1 MRQYTNKQELPSLD
15 TAPAGSIRFNTDS
28 RRLEIYNGEQW
39 WEIDSTSPEEQTGG
53 TRGLIGSDY
62 ASPNPSGHIDF
73 MNLDTTGNA
82 AEFGDLSVARHGVS
96 ASSSRTRG
104 IFLGGEEPA
113 VSTVID
119 FVTIASTGNAQ
130 EFGDI
135 SYNGHFSTSWSDGVR
150 LVKAGGEAPSPAYTI
165 NSAEFITIAS
175 TGNALDFGDLTEKR
189 RRAMAIGSPTRMLIC
204 GGYSSPANKDTIDF
218 FTFSTTGNA
227 TDFGNLSEQKNTG
240 GGSSNAVTGF
250 VSDATDYDRVT
261 IATLGNGVNTADL
274 SSTRTAFGSMSSKT
288 RAVFAGGY
296 SPSSP
301 HPVRDII
308 DYQHF
313 ISNGNFV
320 DFGDLTTD
328 FRNTA
333 GLSKGHGGLG

>member
-1 MRQYTNKQELPSLD
+1 MKEYEVIGNAAS
-15 TAPAGSIRFNTDS
+15 GSIRFNTDS
-28 RRLEIYNGEQW
+28 SKLEIYNGNAW
-39 WEIDSTSPEEQTGG
+39 FEIDATSPELETGG
-53 TRGLIGSDY
+53 ARGLVGSDY
-62 ASPNPSGHIDF
+62 ASPSPNDHIDF
-73 MNLDTTGNA
+73 INLSTTGNA
-82 AEFGDLSVARHGVS
+82 SDFGNLSVARHGVS

-104 IFLGGEEPA
+104 IFLGGETPS
-113 VSTVID
+113 VSNVID
-119 FVTIASTGNAQ
+119 FVTIASTGNATD
-130 EFGDI
+130 FGDI
-135 SYNGHFSTSWSDGVR
+135 SYNGHYSTSWSDGVR

-204 GGYSSPANKDTIDF
+204 GGYSSPATKDTIDF

-227 TDFGNLSEQKNTG
+227 ADFGNLSEGKHTG

-250 VSDATDYDRVT
+250 VSDAADYDKIT
-261 IATLGNGVNTADL
+261 IATLGNGVSVADL
-274 SSTRTAFGSMSSKT
+274 SSARTAFASMSSST

-301 HPVRDII
+301 YPERNII
-308 DYQHF
+308 DYQQF
-313 ISNGNFV
+313 TSDGNFI

-333 GLSKGHGGLG
+333 GLSNGHGGLG

>member
-1 MRQYTNKQELPSLD
+1 MTEQPPIQPTPVGAL
-15 TAPAGSIRFNTDS
+15 RFNTDS
-28 RRLEIYNGEQW
+28 SKLEYFDGNQYVNITT
-39 WEIDSTSPEEQTGG
+39 DSPVQNTGG
-53 TRGLIGSDY
+53 TRGLVGSDY
-62 ASPNPSGHIDF
+62 ASPSPNDHIDF
-73 MNLDTTGNA
+73 MNLSTTGNGA
-82 AEFGDLSVARHGVS
+82 DFGNLSVARHGVS

-119 FVTIASTGNAQ
+119 FVTIASTGNATD
-130 EFGDI
+130 FGDI
-135 SYNGHFSTSWSDGVR
+135 SYNGHYSTSWSDGVR

-204 GGYSSPANKDTIDF
+204 GGYSSPATKDTIDF

-227 TDFGNLSEQKNTG
+227 ADFGNLSEGKHTG

-250 VSDATDYDRVT
+250 VSDAADYDKIT
-261 IATLGNGVNTADL
+261 IATLGNGVSVADL
-274 SSTRTAFGSMSSKT
+274 SSARTAFASMSSST

-301 HPVRDII
+301 YPERNII
-308 DYQHF
+308 DYQQF
-313 ISNGNFV
+313 TSDGNFI

-333 GLSKGHGGLG
+333 GLSNGHGGLG

>member
-1 MRQYTNKQELPSLD
+1 MTEQRPVQSTPVGAL
-15 TAPAGSIRFNTDS
+15 RFNTDS
-28 RRLEIYNGEQW
+28 SKLEYFDGNQYVNITT
-39 WEIDSTSPEEQTGG
+39 DSPVQNTGG
-53 TRGLIGSDY
+53 TRGLVGSDY
-62 ASPNPSGHIDF
+62 ASPSPNDHIDF
-73 MNLDTTGNA
+73 INLSTTGNGA
-82 AEFGDLSVARHGVS
+82 DFGNLSVARHGVS

-104 IFLGGEEPA
+104 IFLGGETPS
-113 VSTVID
+113 VSNVID
-119 FVTIASTGNAQ
+119 FVTIASTGNATD
-130 EFGDI
+130 FGDI
-135 SYNGHFSTSWSDGVR
+135 SYNGHYSTSWSDGVR

-204 GGYSSPANKDTIDF
+204 GGYSSPATKDTIDF

-227 TDFGNLSEQKNTG
+227 ADFGNLSEGKHTG

-250 VSDATDYDRVT
+250 VSDAADYDKIT
-261 IATLGNGVNTADL
+261 IATLGNGVSVADL
-274 SSTRTAFGSMSSKT
+274 SSARTAFASMSSST

-301 HPVRDII
+301 YPERNII
-308 DYQHF
+308 DYQQF
-313 ISNGNFV
+313 TSDGNFI

-333 GLSKGHGGLG
+333 GLSNGHGGLG

>member
-1 MRQYTNKQELPSLD
+1 MNEHPSLD
-15 TAPAGSIRFNTDS
+15 KPTSGSIRFNTDS
-28 RRLEIYNGEQW
+28 SKLEIYNGEAW
-39 WEIDSTSPEEQTGG
+39 WEIDATSPELQTGG
-53 TRGLIGSDY
+53 TRGLVGSDY
-62 ASPNPSGHIDF
+62 ASPSPNDHIDF
-73 MNLDTTGNA
+73 INLSTTGNA
-82 AEFGDLSVARHGVS
+82 TDFGNLSVARHGVS

-104 IFLGGEEPA
+104 IFLGGETPS
-113 VSTVID
+113 VSNVID
-119 FVTIASTGNAQ
+119 FVTIASTGNATD
-130 EFGDI
+130 FGDI
-135 SYNGHFSTSWSDGVR
+135 SYNGHYSTSWSDGVR

-204 GGYSSPANKDTIDF
+204 GGYSSPATKDTIDF

-227 TDFGNLSEQKNTG
+227 ADFGNLSEGKHTG

-250 VSDATDYDRVT
+250 VSDAADYDKIT
-261 IATLGNGVNTADL
+261 IATLGNGVSVADL
-274 SSTRTAFGSMSSKT
+274 SSARTAFASMSSST

-301 HPVRDII
+301 YPERNII
-308 DYQHF
+308 DYQQF
-313 ISNGNFV
+313 TSDGNFI

-333 GLSKGHGGLG
+333 GLSNGHGGLG

>member
-1 MRQYTNKQELPSLD
+1 MPEQRPVQSTPVGAL
-15 TAPAGSIRFNTDS
+15 RFNTDS
-28 RRLEIYNGEQW
+28 SKLEYFDGNQYVNITT
-39 WEIDSTSPEEQTGG
+39 DSPVQNTGG
-53 TRGLIGSDY
+53 TRGLVGSDY
-62 ASPNPSGHIDF
+62 ASPSPNDHIDF
-73 MNLDTTGNA
+73 MNLSTTGNGA
-82 AEFGDLSVARHGVS
+82 DFGNLSVARHGVS

-119 FVTIASTGNAQ
+119 FVTIASTGNATD
-130 EFGDI
+130 FGDI
-135 SYNGHFSTSWSDGVR
+135 SYNGHYSTSWSDGVR

-204 GGYSSPANKDTIDF
+204 GGYSSPATKDTIDF

-227 TDFGNLSEQKNTG
+227 ADFGNLSEGKHTG

-250 VSDATDYDRVT
+250 VSDAADYDKIT
-261 IATLGNGVNTADL
+261 IATLGNGVSVADL
-274 SSTRTAFGSMSSKT
+274 SSARTAFASMSSST

-301 HPVRDII
+301 YPERNII
-308 DYQHF
+308 DYQQF
-313 ISNGNFV
+313 TSDGNFI

-333 GLSKGHGGLG
+333 GLSNGHGGLG

>member
-1 MRQYTNKQELPSLD
+1 MSEIAS
-15 TAPAGSIRFNTDS
+15 GSIRFNTDS
-28 RRLEIYNGEQW
+28 SKLEIYNGEAW
-39 WEIDSTSPEEQTGG
+39 WEIDATSPEEQTGG
-53 TRGLIGSDY
+53 TRGLVGSDY
-62 ASPNPSGHIDF
+62 ASPSPNDHIDF
-73 MNLDTTGNA
+73 MNLSTTGNA
-82 AEFGDLSVARHGVS
+82 ADFGNLSVARHGAS

-119 FVTIASTGNAQ
+119 FVTIASKGDAID
-130 EFGDI
+130 FGDI
-135 SYNGHFSTSWSDGVR
+135 SYNGHFSTSWSNGTR

-165 NSAEFITIAS
+165 NSAEYITIAS
-175 TGNALDFGDLTEKR
+175 TGDAVDFGDLIEKR
-189 RRAMAIGSPTRMLIC
+189 RRSMAIGSPTRMLIC
-204 GGYSSPANKDTIDF
+204 GGYSSPAAKVTIDF

-227 TDFGNLSEQKNTG
+227 ADFADLSEAKHSG

-250 VSDATDYDRVT
+250 VSDDTDYDRIT
-261 IATLGNGVNTADL
+261 IATLGNGVHIADL

-301 HPVRDII
+301 YPERNII
-308 DYQHF
+308 DFQQFASEGDF
-313 ISNGNFV
+313 I

-328 FRNTA
+328 IRNTA
-333 GLSKGHGGLG
+333 GLSNGHGGLS

>member
-1 MRQYTNKQELPSLD
+1 MKEYQAIGNPTS
-15 TAPAGSIRFNTDS
+15 GSIRFNTDS
-28 RRLEIYNGEQW
+28 SKLEIYNGEQW
-39 WEIDSTSPEEQTGG
+39 GEIDATSPEQQTGG

-82 AEFGDLSVARHGVS
+82 ADFGDLSVARHGVS

-104 IFLGGEEPA
+104 IFLGGETPS
-113 VSTVID
+113 VSDVID
-119 FVTIASTGNAQ
+119 FVTIASTGDATD
-130 EFGDI
+130 FGNI
-135 SYNGHFSTSWSDGVR
+135 NYNGHFSTSWSDGVR

-175 TGNALDFGDLTEKR
+175 TGDALDFGDLTEKR
-189 RRAMAIGSPTRMLIC
+189 RRSMAIGSPTRMLIC

-218 FTFSTTGNA
+218 FTFSTQGNA
-227 TDFGNLSEQKNTG
+227 ADFGDLSEAKNTG

-250 VSDATDYDRVT
+250 VSDDLDYDRIT
-261 IATLGNGVNTADL
+261 IATLGNGVNIADL

-301 HPVRDII
+301 YPETNII
-308 DYQHF
+308 DYQQF
-313 ISNGNFV
+313 ASDNNFV
-320 DFGDLTTD
+320 DFGDLTTNI
-328 FRNTA
+328 RNTA
-333 GLSKGHGGLG
+333 GLSNGHGGLG